1 MGVFTHSV
9 TAAVDPTVVWEHWTD
24 VEHWVVD
31 DPAITRAR
39 LNGPVAKGATG
50 VVRRNGRRVSFRLA
64 LVDRQKVRF
73 ALESRFPMMVLRLD
87 YALERPEER
96 LDEGADGAEVG
107 ADADREVD
115 PALRVL
121 THTVTTRGPLA
132 KVWDRLLIKKFAA
145 DQPAVMANIIA
156 AAAVEG

>member
-64 LVDRQKVRF
+64 LVDRQKLRF

-87 YALERPEER
+87 YALERPEE
-96 LDEGADGAEVG
+96 GVDGAEVEVG
-107 ADADREVD
+107 GEADREVD

-121 THTVTTRGPLA
+121 SHTVTTRGPLA

-145 DQPAVMANIIA
+145 DQPAVMANIVA
-156 AAAVEG
+156 AATVQA